1 MKTTID
7 LLHVNAKEVFKGL
20 ALLDDIL
27 ELQSGDQI
35 INEAVIRS
43 CDSEIIHMNAEH
55 DLLAV
60 FKATMEETAII
71 GRPSVANLLEVS
83 RQLIVEGFG
92 STLQSIESLLKLP
105 DRRLA
110 IDVWSKSFGQLQVDR

>member
-1 MKTTID
+1 
-7 LLHVNAKEVFKGL
+7 
-20 ALLDDIL
+20 
-27 ELQSGDQI
+27 
-35 INEAVIRS
+35 
-43 CDSEIIHMNAEH
+43 MNAEH

-71 GRPSVANLLEVS
+71 GRTSVANLLEVS